1 MSPIFLGEGMIR
13 LKDVDKLTEQ
23 ELRDLTDKLLPMQR
37 RLSNELDDTMDDPVV
52 QDWLSKRSNTDC

>member
-1 MSPIFLGEGMIR
+1 MIR